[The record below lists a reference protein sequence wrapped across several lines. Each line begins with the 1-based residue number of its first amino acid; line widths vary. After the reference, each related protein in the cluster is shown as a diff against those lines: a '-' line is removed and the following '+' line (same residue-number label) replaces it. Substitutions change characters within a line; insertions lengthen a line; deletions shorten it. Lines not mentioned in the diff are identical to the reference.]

1 MANLAI
7 TSMVIDPNDSSVIYA
22 ATGEG
27 FGNLDALRGGG
38 IFRTTN
44 GATWT
49 QVASTI
55 GAGWDRVNRLA
66 ISADGVTLRQRRT
79 RDAPQRRCCSR
90 YLAECAQPGH
100 CQSKVSPN
108 RSAAG
113 GGWQHLKL
121 HVLVYYRRRSDMDRF
136 DAWRKLGTR
145 AELCYACAAP
155 DIVYASADSEKG
167 QIWRS
172 TNGGQ
177 SFIKRNGL
185 NQDGDPT
192 TYLGD
197 QGWYDGGRSDKC
209 RSRRRWWRRL
219 LAKHRCRQ

>member
-145 AELCYACAAP
+145 AEPCYACAAP
-155 DIVYASADSEKG
+155 DTA
-167 QIWRS
+167 
-172 TNGGQ
+172 
-177 SFIKRNGL
+177 
-185 NQDGDPT
+185 
-192 TYLGD
+192 
-197 QGWYDGGRSDKC
+197 
-209 RSRRRWWRRL
+209 
-219 LAKHRCRQ
+219 